1 MVFNESTSI
10 FYDGDVGP
18 ILLNAASEY
27 TDSQA
32 EHIKNRAPHNTGH
45 VGSSTRVMAH
55 HGRLGE
61 EKMTSLNNLSDRR
74 ASVEVGTMARSTYL
88 ANHRS
93 AVRPESTNLREH
105 GVFTPKI
112 LEAAGSINWLPPP
125 GRRLPHSDDLR
136 ESISTR
142 SMRYTLD

>member
-1 MVFNESTSI
+1 
-10 FYDGDVGP
+10 
-18 ILLNAASEY
+18 
-27 TDSQA
+27 
-32 EHIKNRAPHNTGH
+32 
-45 VGSSTRVMAH
+45 
-55 HGRLGE
+55 
-61 EKMTSLNNLSDRR
+61 MTSLNNLSDRR
-74 ASVEVGTMARSTYL
+74 ASVEIGTMARSTYL

-136 ESISTR
+136 ESIVYKIYEIQFRIEFIETILNCSFSFNKNLKSRKTGKTGNGEHKN
-142 SMRYTLD
+142 SIHKAVLK